1 MSNHVNKFSKDATN
15 IAFDLRH
22 RQTIKFNIS
31 KYDLAVG
38 KGRERYQNLALAKE
52 RAAYIKR
59 VMLQNWDGYLCQ
71 FEENAT
77 KRGIQVLWA
86 KDAAEATVYIKQIL
100 IENDARLL
108 VKSKS
113 MTTEEIELNE
123 TAESVGC
130 EPVETDLGEFIVQV
144 AGEKPYHIVTPA
156 MHKSKGDIAKLFNEK
171 FNTPIDSTPEEMTN
185 YVRGVLREKYT
196 KAEIG
201 VTGANFLIADIG
213 GVAVT
218 ENEGNALMSTSF
230 PKVHIAIAGI
240 EKIIPSMKDLGLF
253 WPLLASHGTG
263 QQITNYNSIFTG
275 PRCKNE
281 VDGPEKMYVIL
292 LDNGRTELY
301 ADQDCNEA
309 LACIRCGACLN
320 ACPVYKTVGGYTY
333 DTTYSGPIGSVITPF
348 FKGFKEFGHLSFA
361 STLCGACADV
371 CPVKIPLPS
380 LLLQNRKKSVE
391 KNLRSLWEKSAMKG
405 FQFISS
411 KRIGYDIVP
420 SSVKNLAFAPF
431 NYILWGPNRKMPI
444 FASKSFSKQYKISKN
459 NSSHEK

>member
-1 MSNHVNKFSKDATN
+1 MSNQATKFNHDANN

-22 RQTIKFNIS
+22 RQTIKFNIG
-31 KYDLAVG
+31 KYDMAVSFG
-38 KGRERYQNLALAKE
+38 CERYQNLTLAKE

-59 VMLQNWDGYLCQ
+59 LMLANWDNYLCE
-71 FEENAT
+71 FEDNAT
-77 KRGIQVLWA
+77 KNGIEVLWA
-86 KDAAEATVYIKQIL
+86 KDTAEANVYICQIL
-100 IENDARLL
+100 TENKARLL

-113 MTTEEIELNE
+113 MTTEEIELND
-123 TAESVGC
+123 TAASVGC
-130 EPVETDLGEFIVQV
+130 ESLETDLGEFIVQV

-156 MHKSKGDIAKLFNEK
+156 MHKSKEDVAKLFNEK

-196 KAEIG
+196 KADVG

-218 ENEGNALMSTSF
+218 ENEGNGLMSTSF

-263 QQITNYNSIFTG
+263 QQITNYNTIFTG
-275 PRCKNE
+275 PRKENE

-292 LDNGRTELY
+292 LDNGRTALY
-301 ADQDCNEA
+301 ADEDCNEA

-320 ACPVYKTVGGYTY
+320 ACPVYKTIGGYTY

-348 FKGFKEFGHLSFA
+348 FKGFKKFGHLSFA
-361 STLCGACADV
+361 SSLCGACADV
-371 CPVKIPLPS
+371 CPVKISLPS
-380 LLLQNRKKSVE
+380 LLLESRKKAVE
-391 KNLRSLWEKSAMKG
+391 KNLRPLSEKIVMKG
-405 FQFISS
+405 FRLISS
-411 KRIGYDIVP
+411 KRIAYDIVP
-420 SSVKNLAFAPF
+420 SSLKNFTFAPF
-431 NYILWGPNRKMPI
+431 NYILWGPKRKMPT
-444 FASKSFSKQYKISKN
+444 FASKSFSKQYRLLN
-459 NSSHEK
+459 NDKK